1 MMKNLVLYIILFSC
15 AINTGAQSPEYLRE
29 MKENIHILDSVDRYS
44 SILSIAIQFEEISKT
59 EVKEWLPLYYAAY
72 GLLQAAFAVQDND
85 KRDELT
91 DRAIGMIEKALVLAP
106 AESELFALMGYAYI
120 SKMNTGSTISD
131 IKYLP
136 KAKQVLTRAGQLN
149 PANPRPVYLLGNI
162 TYNTPKIYGGGK
174 EKAMPM
180 LNEALEKFNRFKPVN
195 PIMPAWGKKDCLE
208 LINEK

>member
-1 MMKNLVLYIILFSC
+1 
-15 AINTGAQSPEYLRE
+15 
-29 MKENIHILDSVDRYS
+29 MKENIHVLDSVDHYS

-106 AESELFALMGYAYI
+106 AESELYTLMGYAYI
-120 SKMNTGSTISD
+120 SKMNTGSTLMD

-136 KAKQVLTRAGQLN
+136 KTKQVLNKAEQLN
-149 PANPRPVYLLGNI
+149 PANPRPYYLNGNI
-162 TYNTPKIYGGGK
+162 TYYTPKIYGGGK

-180 LNEALEKFNRFKPVN
+180 LNEALDKFNRFKPVN
-195 PIMPAWGKKDCLE
+195 AIMPVWGKKDCLD

>member
-1 MMKNLVLYIILFSC
+1 VKNLVLYIILFSC

-136 KAKQVLTRAGQLN
+136 KAKHVLTRAGQLN